1 MPNNQPTVTNGLK
14 FRLSISNANFKDADG
29 MALLFDRAKK
39 GEDAALGEIY
49 NLFFKKIYRFIF
61 FRVGHKEVAE
71 DLAEEVFLKGFSKIS
86 SINES
91 AALEGWLYQI
101 ARNLV
106 IDYYRQKKSTVALEE
121 IENTLEYET
130 NVVDVVNLQEQQKI
144 FLKLL
149 KELGA
154 EQQVVIKLKFFEE
167 LENSE
172 IAELMGKNE
181 GAVRVIQ
188 HRAIIKLQE
197 LIKKSTEE

>member
-1 MPNNQPTVTNGLK
+1 MNINSV
-14 FRLSISNANFKDADG
+14 FSITSQDFSHSDST
-29 MALLFDRAKK
+29 ALLFARAKK
-39 GEDAALGEIY
+39 GEEAAFGEIY

-71 DLAEEVFLKGFSKIS
+71 DLAEDVFLKAFSKIA

-91 AALEGWLYQI
+91 GAFEGWLYQI

-106 IDYYRQKKSTVALEE
+106 IDYYRQKKSIVALEE

-130 NVVDVVNLQEQQKI
+130 NVIDIVNLQDQQKV

-154 EQQVVIKLKFFEE
+154 EQQVVIKLKFLED
-167 LENSE
+167 LENNE
-172 IAELMGKNE
+172 IAELLHKNE
-181 GAVRVIQ
+181 GAIRVIQ

-197 LIKKSTEE
+197 LIKKNSENND

>member
-1 MPNNQPTVTNGLK
+1 MNLNSVY
-14 FRLSISNANFKDADG
+14 SISSSNFKEADG
-29 MALLFDRAKK
+29 MALLFARAKK
-39 GEDAALGEIY
+39 GEEAAFGEIY

-71 DLAEEVFLKGFSKIS
+71 DLAEDVFLKAFSKIA

-91 AALEGWLYQI
+91 GAFEGWLYQI

-106 IDYYRQKKSTVALEE
+106 IDYYRQKKSIVALEE

-130 NVVDVVNLQEQQKI
+130 NVIDIVNLQDQQKV

-154 EQQVVIKLKFFEE
+154 EQQVVIKLKFLED
-167 LENSE
+167 LENNE
-172 IAELMGKNE
+172 IAELLHKNE
-181 GAVRVIQ
+181 GAIRVIQ

-197 LIKKSTEE
+197 LIKKNSENNE

>member
-1 MPNNQPTVTNGLK
+1 MNLNSVY
-14 FRLSISNANFKDADG
+14 SISSSNFKEADG
-29 MALLFDRAKK
+29 MALLFARAKK
-39 GEDAALGEIY
+39 GEEAAFGEIY

-71 DLAEEVFLKGFSKIS
+71 DLAEDVFLKAFSKIA

-91 AALEGWLYQI
+91 GAFEGWLYQI

-106 IDYYRQKKSTVALEE
+106 IDYYRQKKSIVALED

-130 NVVDVVNLQEQQKI
+130 NVIDIVNLQEQQKV

-154 EQQVVIKLKFFEE
+154 EQQVVIKLKFLED

-172 IAELMGKNE
+172 IAELMHKNE
-181 GAVRVIQ
+181 GAIRVIQ

-197 LIKKSTEE
+197 LIKKNSENNG